1 MSADFLPFPPAKR
14 KRRTASRVITIEVGR
29 RSAWLR
35 GTGLAKILEEVDCPR
50 MWCWREKCLTV
61 PVDRVDDILALVEH
75 RDRRVVNLTA
85 VDR

>member
-1 MSADFLPFPPAKR
+1 MSADFLPFPPTKC
-14 KRRTASRVITIEVGR
+14 KRRATSQVITIEVGR

-35 GTGLAKILEEVDCPR
+35 GTGLAKVLEEVGCPR
-50 MWCWREKCLTV
+50 MWCWREHCLTV

-75 RDRRVVNLTA
+75 RHRRVVELSA